1 LFERE
6 HHRRVA
12 SVLRALDARLLHAH
26 RCLFGG
32 GTALALRYGE
42 YRESVDIDFLVS
54 HREGYRALRQMLSG
68 TAGVQAICRAG
79 ADLAPVFSQTREV
92 RADQYGIRTML
103 RVADVE
109 IKFEIAL
116 EARITLDAPGDGD
129 LLCGVATLTPLD
141 AAASKLLA
149 NSDRWRDDAVLC
161 RDLIDLAMMAP
172 PRALLHQ
179 AIAKAQGA
187 YGASIEADLRN
198 AIQALRERSHRLDH
212 CMQAMHMT
220 TVPKALLW
228 KRIKALEPPA

>member
-12 SVLRALDARLLHAH
+12 GVLQALDARLLHAH
-26 RCLFGG
+26 QCLFGG

-54 HREGYRALRQMLSG
+54 HREGYGALRQLLSG
-68 TAGVQAICRAG
+68 PAGMQAICRAG
-79 ADLAPVFSQTREV
+79 IDLAPLFTQTREV
-92 RADQYGIRTML
+92 RADQYGLRTML

-109 IKFEIAL
+109 IKFEIVL
-116 EARITLDAPGDGD
+116 EARITLDAPGADD
-129 LLCGVATLTPLD
+129 LVCGVATLTPLD

-149 NSDRWRDDAVLC
+149 SSDRWRDDAVLC

-172 PRALLHQ
+172 PKALLRQ

-198 AIQALRERSHRLDH
+198 AIQALRERPHRLDH
-212 CMQAMHMT
+212 CMQAMRMT
-220 TVPKALLW
+220 TLPKALLW